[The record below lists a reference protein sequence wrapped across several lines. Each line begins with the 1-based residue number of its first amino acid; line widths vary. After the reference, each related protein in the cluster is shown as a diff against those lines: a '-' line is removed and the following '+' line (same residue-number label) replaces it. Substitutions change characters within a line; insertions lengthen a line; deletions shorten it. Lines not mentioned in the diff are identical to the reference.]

1 MYLQLIAIIV
11 DAVHDNLPPP
21 KSRSLEGEQKLESN
35 IKIYSKHIQVEM
47 QKIEDVNRDIIL
59 YVDRWG
65 ENCSML
71 TIKEFVGGP
80 SW

>member
-65 ENCSML
+65 EIRSML